1 MKPGDT
7 FWPREQVFLLLT
19 PKGRIAKEGG
29 RLAFYGSLADATLGL
44 KPGYHV
50 GAVNI
55 MRVTAIVD
63 YAEAAP

>member
-1 MKPGDT
+1 MKPGET

-29 RLAFYGSLADATLGL
+29 RLAAYASLEEATLGL

-55 MRVTAIVD
+55 LRVTAIVD
-63 YAEAAP
+63 YEAVAK